1 MRIGPLRHK
10 ISIEQVTVIRDERG
24 EEAESWVE
32 FKAARAAIY
41 PKTGTETFDLHQE
54 NNDITHE
61 IITRYQSGV
70 TPKMRI
76 NFKGRY
82 FDIEWI
88 VNIAERNKTLKFGC
102 VERL

>member
-10 ISIEQVTVIRDERG
+10 VSIEQVTVVRDERG
-24 EEAESWVE
+24 ETTESWVE

-41 PKTGTETFDLHQE
+41 PKTGAETFDLHQE
-54 NNDITHE
+54 NNVITHE
-61 IITRYQSGV
+61 IITRYQSGFN
-70 TPKMRI
+70 PKMRV
-76 NFKGRY
+76 NFNARL

-102 VERL
+102 VEQL